1 MNTQIAVETPIGP
14 VSGHIVAPCAP
25 RTDAHLVLRPLGIDQ
40 VEITGGFWGEWQD
53 RNREVTTPHS
63 LRWLERD
70 GAMDNLR
77 RLGAADGGPER
88 RGMLFSDSDLYKALE
103 GIAWE
108 LGRKSSPELAATIS
122 DAVRVL
128 EQAQEDDGYLNSWV
142 QAGRAE
148 RFDDLAHGHE
158 MYCAGHLIQAG
169 VAHARTTGSDELLDV
184 ARRLADN
191 LVREFGDRRR
201 VDVDGHPEIETALVE
216 LYRHTGDRSYLDLA
230 QQFVDVRGYGV
241 IGPGDFGSA
250 YWQDDLPVREQPTV
264 VGHSVR
270 ALYLMAGVVDL
281 FLETGEDELL
291 RTGERQWASMVAEKT
306 YLTGAVGSRFEGEAF
321 GDPFELPPD
330 LIYGETCAGIASVMA
345 SWRLLLATGQGK
357 YADLIE
363 RTLHNVF
370 AASTSTAG
378 DAFFYVNPVQRR
390 RPRDAAPVDGKP
402 LRADAPGTRPAWF
415 DCACC
420 PPNIMRTVAS
430 LGGYLATA
438 DDTGVQLHL
447 YASAGLTVPLGE
459 GQVRVTVETE
469 YPLDGTVTVR
479 VEQSPEQPWT
489 LSLRIPAW
497 CRGASV
503 EVDGEKRA
511 ATADEDG
518 YVRIAREWVSGDVV
532 RLVLPMPARLTVAHP
547 AVDAVRGSV
556 AIERGPLTYCL
567 ESVDQPQGVDLD
579 AVELAADAQ
588 LRANTRPD
596 LFGGTV
602 AIEVEGVARDD
613 SGWAG
618 SGWASLAEEPQPSTR
633 RVTLTAIPYYLW
645 ANRGPSAMRVWVPLA
660 KSHVAQ

>member
-1 MNTQIAVETPIGP
+1 VTTSPISTVP
-14 VSGHIVAPCAP
+14 SQLITPCAP
-25 RTDAHLVLRPLGIDQ
+25 RTEEHLVLRPLGIDQ
-40 VEITGGFWGEWQD
+40 VGITGGFWGDWQD
-53 RNREVTTPHS
+53 RNREVTTPHA
-63 LRWLERD
+63 LKWLERD

-77 RLGAADGGPER
+77 RIGAGDGGPER
-88 RGMLFSDSDLYKALE
+88 RGMLFSDADLYKALE

-108 LGRKSSPELAATIS
+108 IGRKASPELVALVTEAALL
-122 DAVRVL
+122 L
-128 EQAQEDDGYLNSWV
+128 EQAQEDDGYLNSFV
-142 QAGRAE
+142 QAGKAE
-148 RFDDLAHGHE
+148 RYADLAHGHE
-158 MYCAGHLIQAG
+158 MYCAGHLIQAA
-169 VAHARTTGSDELLDV
+169 VAHARATGGDELLSV

-216 LYRHTGDRSYLDLA
+216 LYRYTGERSYLDLA
-230 QQFVDVRGYGV
+230 QQFIDVRGYGV

-250 YWQDDLPVREQPTV
+250 YFQDDLPVREQPTV

-281 FLETGEDELL
+281 FLETGEDALL
-291 RTGERQWASMVAEKT
+291 QTGERQWASMVAEKT

-321 GDPFELPPD
+321 GDPFELSPD

-345 SWRLLLATGQGK
+345 SWRLLLATGKGK

-363 RTLHNVF
+363 RTLHNLF

-402 LRADAPGTRPAWF
+402 LRSDAPGTRPAWY

-430 LGGYLATA
+430 LSGYLATVT
-438 DDTGVQLHL
+438 DTGLQLHL
-447 YASAGLTVPLGE
+447 YAPTKLDVPLVQ
-459 GQVRVTVETE
+459 GQVVATVETD
-469 YPLDGTVTVR
+469 YPLDGIVTVR
-479 VEQSPEQPWT
+479 IEQSPSQPWT

-503 EVDGEKRA
+503 DVDGEQRD
-511 ATADEDG
+511 ATADDNG
-518 YVRIAREWVSGDVV
+518 YARIDRAWASGDVV
-532 RLVLPMPARLTVAHP
+532 RLVLPMPVRLTVAHP
-547 AVDAVRGSV
+547 AVDAVRGTV

-567 ESVDQPQGVDLD
+567 ESVDQSGVDLD
-579 AVELAADAQ
+579 AVELVAGPP
-588 LRANTRPD
+588 LRVVRRED
-596 LFGGTV
+596 LLGGTV
-602 AIEVEGVARDD
+602 VIEADGLVRDD
-613 SGWAG
+613 RAWTGI
-618 SGWASLAEEPQPSTR
+618 GWASLGEEPPPSTR
-633 RVTLTAIPYYLW
+633 PAVLTAIPYYLW

-660 KSHVAQ
+660 PSQGE